1 MGNRGRLRPQGGA
14 SGLRLSLDSEGRRSL
29 DRDEFFRN
37 DVEFHRKTAGSYDE
51 KVTREFAIYHHTR
64 LDPFLDRVAQRK
76 PGALVLDLG
85 CGTGV
90 VTLAAAARGFRVVGV
105 DHSPEML
112 EIARRKVH
120 AAGLADRVE
129 LEVGE
134 VDHLRFGDDDFD
146 GVLCQGL
153 LHHLPELGS
162 CLDEVDRVLE
172 PGGFLYISEPTRDA
186 TPLKRALV
194 RMWRAVPRRR
204 PPTPEDEPVTVEEP
218 ISSAELLRHLDRLG
232 FRYGVEYLTHLPRL
246 HRYLPDTIR
255 LVLTNALSRPWRR
268 RQGDLV
274 FVYAWARVPT
284 ASPDPAVSGS

>member
-1 MGNRGRLRPQGGA
+1 MGHRGRLRPHGGA
-14 SGLRLSLDSEGRRSL
+14 SSLRLGLPSEGLGSLDH
-29 DRDEFFRN
+29 DEFSRN

-51 KVTREFAIYHHTR
+51 KVTSEFAIYHRAR
-64 LDPFLDRVAQRK
+64 LDPFLDRVAEGRR
-76 PGALVLDLG
+76 GGLVLDLG

-90 VTLAAAARGFRVVGV
+90 VALSAAARGFRVIGV

-112 EIARRKVH
+112 EIARRKVD
-120 AAGLADRVE
+120 AAGLAGRVE
-129 LEVGE
+129 LESGE
-134 VDHLRFGDDDFD
+134 ADRLRFDDGEFD
-146 GVLCQGL
+146 GVLCQGM

-162 CLDEVDRVLE
+162 CLDEVDRVLK
-172 PGGFLYISEPTRDA
+172 PGGFLYLSEPTRDA

-194 RMWRAVPRRR
+194 RMWRAVPRLRAPAR
-204 PPTPEDEPVTVEEP
+204 EDEPVTVEEP

-232 FRYGVEYLTHLPRL
+232 FRYSVEYLTHLPRL

-274 FVYAWARVPT
+274 FVYAWARK
-284 ASPDPAVSGS
+284 SG